1 MYRWKKLQT
10 IGKYIPLK
18 QNEIFKKFIYLH
30 VHVSCKLIKT
40 LPTVIV
46 FPPFRDLSSGD
57 HIAAEV
63 KIDGNT
69 YFKHGIFIGHIDGI
83 IDLVKMK
90 NVDISNFNETFK
102 LLKITYPTSKSLPS
116 QTVVENAK
124 KMMNSC
130 EVRSHDPRCQDSEK
144 YASTCKTGMK
154 EATVDINQKLNA
166 FVSIV
171 NVPTA
176 PSANLSLGSLFG
188 SI

>member
-1 MYRWKKLQT
+1 MYQWKELLS

-30 VHVSCKLIKT
+30 VSCKLIKT

-46 FPPFRDLSSGD
+46 FPPFSDLSSGD

-63 KIDGNT
+63 KMDGNT
-69 YFKHGIFIGHIDGI
+69 YFKHGIFIGHKDGI

-90 NVDISNFNETFK
+90 NVDIFNFDETFK
-102 LLKITYPTSKSLPS
+102 HQLLKITYPTNKSLPS

-154 EATVDINQKLNA
+154 EATVDINQQLNA

-171 NVPTA
+171 NVPTV
-176 PSANLSLGSLFG
+176 PGANLSLGSLFG